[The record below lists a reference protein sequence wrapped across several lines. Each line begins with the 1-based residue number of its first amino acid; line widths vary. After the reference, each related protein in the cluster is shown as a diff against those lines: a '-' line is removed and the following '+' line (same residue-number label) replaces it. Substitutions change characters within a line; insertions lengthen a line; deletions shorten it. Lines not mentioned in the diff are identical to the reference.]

1 MLKMREETGT
11 RTFALFRDGGKGYDV
26 TLEISDFYESSSGQ
40 RQYGDAA
47 ITVSIFALD
56 RIGPL
61 TEENIKDAEMLAML
75 RKLAA
80 LPDNG

>member
-1 MLKMREETGT
+1 MYEETGIKT
-11 RTFALFRDGGKGYDV
+11 LALFRDSGNGYDV

-47 ITVSIFALD
+47 ITVSIFALE
-56 RIGPL
+56 RIGAL
-61 TEENIKDAEMLAML
+61 TEENVKNVKMLAML

-80 LPDNG
+80 LPGNG

>member
-1 MLKMREETGT
+1 MLKMYEETGIKT
-11 RTFALFRDGGKGYDV
+11 LALFRDSGNGYDV
-26 TLEISDFYESSSGQ
+26 TLEISDFYESASGQ

-61 TEENIKDAEMLAML
+61 TEENIKDPEMLQTL

-80 LPDNG
+80 LPGNG